1 MILKPFL
8 LFKWKHIS
16 GAFCT
21 YILKGFFVLFSFIF
35 QKLKKNLMYCHV
47 FFSSRS
53 GSFSVFKIS
62 FFPSSWWEVL
72 TMIHW
77 LQFYW
82 EKCKYILL
90 SLLFKE
96 LMLFSHQKLEKLEKR
111 NIANKRLSSCWGV
124 VLSWD
129 IDILLLVVFI
139 MRMMA
144 RKFIIG
150 DLI

>member
-21 YILKGFFVLFSFIF
+21 YILKFFFFFLFCFIF
-35 QKLKKNLMYCHV
+35 QKLKKENLMYCHV

-62 FFPSSWWEVL
+62 FFSPSIWWGVL

-96 LMLFSHQKLEKLEKR
+96 LMLFSHQKLEKLEKQ
-111 NIANKRLSSCWGV
+111 NIANKRLSSCWRV
-124 VLSWD
+124 VLRDWHTLGTVFT
-129 IDILLLVVFI
+129 ILCTCWV
-139 MRMMA
+139 
-144 RKFIIG
+144 
-150 DLI
+150 